1 MENIIESLS
10 WIDTIASTIWIILS
24 VIMFWILY
32 KVYETHG
39 SSHPTF
45 YFGIFLLIMVWLY
58 PVYTFLFNQL
68 EVGFVGNVLTL
79 MLTLMYIKRLR
90 AVSVSVSR
98 LMIPQIV
105 WLVLA
110 TFYVGCMLVFKYQ
123 NA

>member
-10 WIDTIASTIWIILS
+10 WIDTIASTVWIVLS

-32 KVYETHG
+32 KVYEALG

-45 YFGIFLLIMVWLY
+45 YFGIFLIILVWLY

-68 EVGFVGNVLTL
+68 EVGFVGNVFTL
-79 MLTLMYIKRLR
+79 LITILYMKRLR
-90 AVSVSVSR
+90 PISR
-98 LMIPQIV
+98 PNSLLLVPQIV
-105 WLVLA
+105 WLIVA
-110 TFYVGCMLVFKYQ
+110 TFYVGCMLVYKYQ

>member
-10 WIDTIASTIWIILS
+10 WIDTIASTVWIVLS

-32 KVYETHG
+32 KVYETLG

-45 YFGIFLLIMVWLY
+45 YFGIFLIVMVWLY
-58 PVYTFLFNQL
+58 PVYTFFFNQL
-68 EVGFVGNVLTL
+68 EVGFVGNVFTL
-79 MLTLMYIKRLR
+79 LITVMYMKRLR
-90 AVSVSVSR
+90 PVSQSKS
-98 LMIPQIV
+98 LWMIPQIV
-105 WLVLA
+105 WLIVA